1 MFRFLCLIL
10 LIFVGLNSL
19 QAQELPIYLSQDEK
33 PLMQSYLSSRMA
45 RGITTPPEIP
55 VRNMAEWEE
64 IQSLIITW
72 RSYKE
77 ELAQIVD
84 HAQEECLV
92 IINCT
97 DSVAAKTEL
106 QGYGIPLDNVQ
117 FHQVATNS
125 VWIRDYGPNSVY
137 YNEVDSLAIVD
148 WIYNRPRP
156 EDDALPARLAE
167 LLDLPLYE
175 TSQNPYALVHT
186 GGNFMSDGLGT
197 AFSEKLILDENTDI
211 GEAGVDTIM
220 KQFMG
225 IKRYVKIENLPNDGI
240 HHIDMHMKLLD
251 EQTLLVG
258 EFPAGIADY
267 EQIEAN
273 LQYIM
278 ANFNSVFGTPYRVIR
293 VPMPPSI
300 SGNFPPVGY
309 YRTYSNGIFV
319 NKTYLYPSY
328 YEQYDT
334 IAHRILV
341 ENLPGYKVIP
351 INSQQIIGASG
362 AIHCISHSIGVEDP
376 LLIVHQ
382 PFEYPESELN
392 EYSINAKIRHRSGI
406 QNARVHYKTQNDSV
420 FSSLPMTMS
429 NASENV
435 FTANIPQQNA
445 YDTVSYY
452 IEAESVSGKILQRPI
467 TAPEGFWNFSI
478 PEFIAS
484 GEIPEQAGFTMH
496 PAFPNPGKS
505 IIAIPLECAQQRNI
519 QLDLYNLSGQFV
531 QNIFR
536 GPIPQGKSHQFL
548 KANDLSSGIYLIR
561 LLSED
566 QVYWQKIMVR

>member
-1 MFRFLCLIL
+1 MFRFLYLSL
-10 LIFVGLNSL
+10 FIFIGLNSL

-33 PLMQSYLSSRMA
+33 PLMQSYLSSRTA
-45 RGITTPPEIP
+45 KGITTPPEIP

-64 IQSLIITW
+64 IQSLVITW

-92 IINCT
+92 VINCT
-97 DSVAAKTEL
+97 DSITAKTEL
-106 QGYGIPLDNVQ
+106 QGYGIPLYNVQ

-148 WIYNRPRP
+148 WVYNRPRP

-167 LLDLPLYE
+167 LFDLPLYE
-175 TSQNPYALVHT
+175 TSQSPYALVHT

-225 IKRYVKIENLPNDGI
+225 INRYVKIENLPNDGI

-267 EQIEAN
+267 DQIEAN

-293 VPMPPSI
+293 VPMPPST

-309 YRTYSNGIFV
+309 YRNYANGIFV

-334 IAHRILV
+334 IAQRILE
-341 ENLPGYKVIP
+341 ENLPGYQVIP

-376 LLIVHQ
+376 LWIVHQ
-382 PFEYPESELN
+382 PFEYPDTELT
-392 EYSINAKIRHRSGI
+392 EYTIHAKIRHRSGI
-406 QNARVHYKTQNDSV
+406 QQAFVYFKTQNDSI
-420 FSSLPMTMS
+420 FSSLPMTLT
-429 NASENV
+429 NAAENL
-435 FTANIPQQNA
+435 FTASIPKQNA

-452 IEAESVSGKILQRPI
+452 LEAESVSGKILQRPI
-467 TAPEGFWNFSI
+467 TAPEGYWNFSI

-484 GEIPEQAGFTMH
+484 GEIMEQAGFTMH
-496 PAFPNPGKS
+496 PAYPNPGKS
-505 IIAIPLECAQQRNI
+505 MIAIPVESAQQRNL
-519 QLDLYNLSGQFV
+519 QLDLYNLNGQFV
-531 QNIFR
+531 QNIFS
-536 GPIPQGKSHQFL
+536 GSVPQGKSHQFL
-548 KANDLSSGIYLIR
+548 KANELSSGIYLIR

-566 QVYWQKIMVR
+566 QVFWQKIMVR